1 MTSPAQH
8 HRLRFALG
16 VALATLATAVTSP
29 ARADAPAGVDLVAC
43 ASEPI
48 ASEALCGTVSVPED
62 PGRPDGRRLA
72 LDVVVLPAL
81 EGLHSGG
88 ALFQLEGGPGLA
100 VTESRDFYL
109 GPGREFRR
117 GRDVVLADQRGT
129 GHGPQ
134 ALRCAKLEARTPLDD
149 DYAPAAVAECRA
161 ELERRADLTQYGTW
175 NAAGDL
181 DLVRA
186 ALGYQ
191 RVDLWALSYGTKLAQ
206 VYIKR
211 FPERVRTAFLVGTA
225 PIDFQP
231 PLFHAANA
239 QRALDALFYD
249 CQTDASCRRAYP
261 DLRGDWQRLLA
272 RLDAGPVRATIAG
285 AAGGEQKT
293 VEIRRGAFAEAVRG
307 LLSTT
312 SQQRQL
318 PRLIHRAAAGD
329 YSPVVRAL
337 GDGPSPFAEG
347 LYLSVEC
354 AEGAARIAASDV
366 GPATAGTFLGTY
378 RVRGQLDAC
387 AQWPQG
393 KLADGFF
400 TPASAEV
407 PVLMVS
413 GDSDHVTP
421 PAWAMQVCA
430 SLPGCRLV
438 RVPHLGHAPFDLDA
452 WTGGDCVD
460 RLALDL
466 YARGSAAAVD
476 ASCVSKMAPPPF
488 AVDQR

>member
-1 MTSPAQH
+1 L
-8 HRLRFALG
+8 RLALGFAL
-16 VALATLATAVTSP
+16 VTLAPAVTSP
-29 ARADAPAGVDLVAC
+29 AHADMPAAVRLVPC
-43 ASEPI
+43 GPEPT

-62 PGRPDGRRLA
+62 PDRPDGRRLA

-88 ALFQLEGGPGLA
+88 AMFELGGGPGLT
-100 VTESRDFYL
+100 VTEGKDFYL

-117 GRDVVLADQRGT
+117 GRDVVLADQRGA

-134 ALRCAKLEARTPLDD
+134 ALRCARLEARSPLDD

-186 ALGYQ
+186 ALGHQ
-191 RVDLWALSYGTKLAQ
+191 RIDLWALSYGTKLAQ
-206 VYIKR
+206 IYIKR

-239 QRALDALFYD
+239 QRALDALFFD
-249 CQTDASCRRAYP
+249 CQTDASCRGAYP
-261 DLRGDWQRLLA
+261 DLRGDWQKLLA
-272 RLDAGPVRATIAG
+272 RLDAGPVRVTLAG
-285 AAGGEQKT
+285 AGGEQKT

-307 LLSTT
+307 LMSMT

-329 YSPVVRAL
+329 YAPLVSAL

-347 LYLSVEC
+347 LYLAVDC
-354 AEGAARIAASDV
+354 AEGAARIAAGDV
-366 GPATAGTFLGTY
+366 GSATAGTFLGSH
-378 RVRGQLDAC
+378 RLRGQLDAC

-400 TPASAEV
+400 APATAEV

-421 PAWAMQVCA
+421 PEWSLQVC
-430 SLPGCRLV
+430 SHLPGCRLV
-438 RVPHLGHAPFDLDA
+438 RVPHLGHAPFDLEA

-466 YARGSAAAVD
+466 FARGSAAAVD
-476 ASCVSKMAPPPF
+476 AGCVSKMTPPPF